1 MFKKSGLGMMKD
13 RQRRNEFHQINQK
26 NKKFNAN
33 LARRG
38 ITLDD
43 EERDDVV
50 DENEPKKKISQKKKE
65 ANDRAI
71 KLAEFLTKKDM
82 KLRDAEQNKKPPFNV
97 GVYKGFDKFDSSK
110 YSGIGINFRSH
121 PFIFIPFRKFA
132 KN

>member
-1 MFKKSGLGMMKD
+1 MFKKSGLGMTKD
-13 RQRRNEFHQINQK
+13 RQRRNQFHQINQK

-71 KLAEFLTKKDM
+71 KLAEFRTNRDM

-110 YSGIGINFRSH
+110 IFF
-121 PFIFIPFRKFA
+121 FII
-132 KN
+132 